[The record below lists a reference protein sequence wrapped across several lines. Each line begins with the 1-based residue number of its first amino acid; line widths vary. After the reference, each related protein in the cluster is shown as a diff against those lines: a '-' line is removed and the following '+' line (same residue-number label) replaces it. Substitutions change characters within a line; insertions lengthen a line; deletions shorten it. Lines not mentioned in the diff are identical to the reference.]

1 MEVNSVSGNPS
12 EASMQLGLL
21 DAVKDLLAV
30 NPVFLIGVIV
40 ICAVLILM
48 FRKNRAMPKV
58 RTAAASLVLYYYLCV
73 MLTNIVGFPTLGE
86 YRRLTGLGET
96 FFHPNI
102 NVIPFADG
110 FSLSF
115 VLNIFLFLPLGFLC
129 PLISRRYQS
138 VKNIFFTGLGLSFTI
153 ETVQLF
159 TLYRATDIDDLIT
172 NTVGALV
179 GYGCFKLIH
188 KLAAAKGHAVHEF
201 KEPRVLRYLPVA
213 IIVMTL
219 VLGFFS

>member
-1 MEVNSVSGNPS
+1 MEMNSVSGNPS

-58 RTAAASLVLYYYLCV
+58 
-73 MLTNIVGFPTLGE
+73 
-86 YRRLTGLGET
+86 
-96 FFHPNI
+96 
-102 NVIPFADG
+102 
-110 FSLSF
+110 
-115 VLNIFLFLPLGFLC
+115 
-129 PLISRRYQS
+129 
-138 VKNIFFTGLGLSFTI
+138 
-153 ETVQLF
+153 
-159 TLYRATDIDDLIT
+159 
-172 NTVGALV
+172 GALV

>member
-1 MEVNSVSGNPS
+1 MNSVSGNPS
-12 EASMQLGLL
+12 EVSMQLGLL
-21 DAVKDLLAV
+21 DAVKDLLSV
-30 NPVFLIGVIV
+30 NPIFVIGAIG
-40 ICAVLILM
+40 ICVMLILI
-48 FRKNRAMPKV
+48 FRKNRAVPKG
-58 RTAAASLVLYYYLCV
+58 RIAMASLVLYYYLCV
-73 MLTNIVGFPTLGE
+73 MLTNIVGIPTLGE

-102 NVIPFADG
+102 NLIPFADG

-115 VLNIFLFLPLGFLC
+115 VLNVFLFLPLGFLC
-129 PLISRRYQS
+129 PVISERYQRI
-138 VKNIFFTGLGLSFTI
+138 KNIFFTGLGLSLTI
-153 ETVQLF
+153 EIVQLF

-188 KLAAAKGHAVHEF
+188 RMAAKPHPVREF
-201 KEPRVLRYLPVA
+201 QEPRVLRDLPVA
-213 IIVMTL
+213 IIAMTF